1 MSRYRFVR
9 AQTRH
14 YSVRQLCQVL
24 GVGVASYYRWRQK
37 VAVRFSVPAWEK
49 ELCHVFFQHKRRYG
63 TRRLQAELRAQGY
76 RVGRHR
82 IRHALRR
89 RELVAVQPRAFV
101 PRTTQS
107 EHGPRVAANH
117 LLNRSAPTEADQVWV
132 GDITYLPLQN
142 GCWAY
147 LAAFQD
153 VHTKRVVGWQVRSS
167 MPEELVV
174 TALRRALLSRQP
186 AAGLIV
192 HSDRGGQYC
201 GNVYRRLLTDRQ
213 LVRSRSRRGECYDN
227 AQAESLWSRVK
238 TEVLLDRAAFAS
250 VAEAQAELTT
260 YFDYYNHQRR
270 HSALGY
276 ECPHHFENQA
286 FLTKTQLCLT

>member
-9 AQTRH
+9 AQTPH
-14 YSVRQLCQVL
+14 YPVRRLCQVL

-37 VAVRFSVPAWEK
+37 VVARSPVPAWESA
-49 ELCHVFFQHKRRYG
+49 LCQAFVQHKRRYG
-63 TRRLQAELRAQGY
+63 TRRLRAELHAQGY

-82 IRHALRR
+82 IRRALRR
-89 RELVAVQPRAFV
+89 RELLAVQPRAFV

-117 LLNRSAPTEADQVWV
+117 VLDRPAPTAADQVWV
-132 GDITYLPLQN
+132 GDITYLPLQS
-142 GCWAY
+142 GAWAY

-153 VHTKRVVGWQVRSS
+153 VYTKRVVGWQVLGS

-174 TALRRALLSRQP
+174 SALRRALLSRQP
-186 AAGLIV
+186 SAGLLV

-201 GNVYRRLLTDRQ
+201 GNICRRLLTEGGLLRSMSRQ
-213 LVRSRSRRGECYDN
+213 SECYDN
-227 AQAESLWSRVK
+227 AQAESLWSPVK
-238 TEVLLDRAAFAS
+238 TELLLDRAAFAS
-250 VAEAQAELTT
+250 VSEAQAELAT
-260 YFDYYNHQRR
+260 YFDYYNYQRR

-276 ECPHHFENQA
+276 ECPHIFEQQIL
-286 FLTKTQLCLT
+286 LTNAQLCLT

>member
-1 MSRYRFVR
+1 MSRYRFIR

-14 YSVRQLCQVL
+14 YPVRRLCQVL
-24 GVGVASYYRWRQK
+24 GVGVVSYYRWHKKADCRLL
-37 VAVRFSVPAWEK
+37 VPAWEQA
-49 ELCHVFFQHKRRYG
+49 LCQTFVQHKRRYG
-63 TRRLQAELRAQGY
+63 TRRLQAELRAQGHP
-76 RVGRHR
+76 VGHHR
-82 IRHALRR
+82 IRQVLRR

-101 PRTTQS
+101 PRTTYS

-117 LLNRSAPTEADQVWV
+117 LLEQPQPCAADQVWV

-142 GCWAY
+142 GEWAY

-153 VHTKRVVGWQVRSS
+153 VYTKRVVGWQVLGN

-174 TALRRALLSRQP
+174 SALRRALFSRQP
-186 AAGLIV
+186 VAGLLV

-201 GNVYRRLLTDRQ
+201 GNAYRRLLTEWH
-213 LVRSRSRRGECYDN
+213 LVRSMSRKGECYDN

-238 TEVLLDRAAFAS
+238 AEVLSGRVAFAS
-250 VAEAQAELTT
+250 VVEAQAELAT

-276 ECPHHFENQA
+276 ECPHTFEQQT
-286 FLTKTQLCLT
+286 FSTKA